1 MAEFTFTIPDQY
13 VPDLIEA
20 FGDKFNYPETIQDP
34 NKIGPSGI
42 PNPQSKSDF
51 AKEKIK
57 DFIKRT
63 YIEYKSKLNAE
74 TAIQLGLDSAVADA
88 NNIT

>member
-20 FGDKFNYPETIQDP
+20 FADRFKYPETIQDP
-34 NKIGPSGI
+34 NETGPSGI
-42 PNPQSKSDF
+42 PNPQSKADF
-51 AKEKIK
+51 AKEKIR

-63 YIEYKSKLNAE
+63 YIEYKAKVNAE
-74 TAIQLGLDSAVADA
+74 TAIQLGLDAAVADA
-88 NNIT
+88 DNIT